1 MKITNKNTK
10 ITNSY
15 LVKRKEIKST
25 IDEVI
30 NKRKAANYPITRS
43 RTSYIRELR
52 AHNLMF
58 KLGLFK
64 KHTKDTDLEEPIKLW
79 KEIIYFLIGW

>member
-1 MKITNKNTK
+1 MRITKTNTK
-10 ITNSY
+10 ILNSY
-15 LVKRKEIKST
+15 LIERKEIKPT

-30 NKRKAANYPITRS
+30 NKRQAANYPITRS

-64 KHTKDTDLEEPIKLW
+64 KNTKDTDLEEPIKLW

>member
-30 NKRKAANYPITRS
+30 NKRKAANYPITRA

-64 KHTKDTDLEEPIKLW
+64 KHTNIVHIL
-79 KEIIYFLIGW
+79 IY